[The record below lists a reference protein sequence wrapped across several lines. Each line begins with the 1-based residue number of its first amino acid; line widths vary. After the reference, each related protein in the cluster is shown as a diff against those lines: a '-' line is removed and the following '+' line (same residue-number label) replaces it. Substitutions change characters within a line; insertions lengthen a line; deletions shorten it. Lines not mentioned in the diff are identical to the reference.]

1 MESTA
6 QSPSPDGA
14 AAALA
19 QADDSRAAFARGL
32 VLPRLFC
39 SSIGAAVVLQIA
51 SAAVGLSADTTW
63 GPLVLV
69 SGLVVFAVTA
79 SVQLIRFRHVNGVW
93 IAGLAS
99 RLVLGTGTA
108 ASTSYA
114 LALAASIWAG
124 FAEMWWLV
132 ALCSSVGGL
141 AYALS
146 GRQWLRRY
154 RGDPARHARAE
165 SAAWLT
171 IMLVLA
177 VAGLVLLVA
186 GR

>member
-1 MESTA
+1 MENNVGFPT
-6 QSPSPDGA
+6 PDEA
-14 AAALA
+14 AAAIA
-19 QADDSRAAFARGL
+19 QAKASRADLAGRL
-32 VLPRLFC
+32 VLPRVFY
-39 SSIGAAVVLQIA
+39 SSIGAAVTLQIA
-51 SAAVGLSADTTW
+51 SAAVGLSEDSSRT
-63 GPLVLV
+63 PMLLVA
-69 SGLVVFAVTA
+69 GLAVFAVTA
-79 SVQLIRFRHVNGVW
+79 GVQLMRFRRLNGVW

-132 ALCSSVGGL
+132 VLCSSAGGL

-154 RGDPARHARAE
+154 HGDPARHARAE
-165 SAAWLT
+165 SAAWLAVM
-171 IMLVLA
+171 IVLA
-177 VAGLVLLVA
+177 LAGLVLLVA
-186 GR
+186 SR